1 MHAPSAWVQWTPT
14 PEPTHPLPSP
24 QTGLSSPTACAN
36 GRGVLLPTPT
46 AQNASKRLKNA
57 LHVKLVDD
65 RFQDLRNGPRFSQ
78 LIPVC
83 RANRHCIFS
92 RDQATCLRVTRL
104 KVQDSITLLDHVG
117 GSIARNVV
125 ACDNLCRFHAV
136 NRRHLV
142 PHFHGELR
150 LLPVTDLLLINVRH
164 RPVDLRV
171 RLVLTPV
178 FHECT
183 PHLQACNHCK
193 KPPCVYS
200 VLA

>member
-1 MHAPSAWVQWTPT
+1 PPTDKLTTQKKTAKACWLEQTTCLWRVSSARCECSGKRSPEIRRCRLATHAPARMHAPSAWVQWTPT

-46 AQNASKRLKNA
+46 AQNASRRLKNA

-65 RFQDLRNGPRFSQ
+65 RFQELRNGPRFSQ

-117 GSIARNVV
+117 GSVARNVV
-125 ACDNLCRFHAV
+125 A
-136 NRRHLV
+136 
-142 PHFHGELR
+142 
-150 LLPVTDLLLINVRH
+150 
-164 RPVDLRV
+164 
-171 RLVLTPV
+171 
-178 FHECT
+178 
-183 PHLQACNHCK
+183 
-193 KPPCVYS
+193 
-200 VLA
+200 